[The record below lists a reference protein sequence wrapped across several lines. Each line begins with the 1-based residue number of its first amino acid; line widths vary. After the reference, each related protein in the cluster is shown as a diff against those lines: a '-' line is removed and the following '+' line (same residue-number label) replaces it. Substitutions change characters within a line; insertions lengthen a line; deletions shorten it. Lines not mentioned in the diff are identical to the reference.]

1 MKCKD
6 ANHVC
11 DKSQYKEATF
21 WDKVKLNFHLI
32 YCQAC
37 RKYSANNSKLSKIM
51 NQSNIETINMTDK
64 DKMKEQ
70 LKKEMVK

>member
-11 DKSQYKEATF
+11 DKSQYKESSF
-21 WDKVKLNFHLI
+21 WEKVKLNFHLI
-32 YCQAC
+32 YCRAC
-37 RKYSANNSKLSKIM
+37 RKYSSNNGKLTDIM
-51 NQSNIETINMTDK
+51 NESKIETINTSDK

-70 LKKEMVK
+70 LKKEMAN